1 MMFCSFLHRL
11 DVALHLHDLKG
22 DKLCLTQTYDAKW
35 LQMLFTLTATT
46 HVGVSE
52 REVVIRHTEAMEGE
66 KTLIY
71 S

>member
-1 MMFCSFLHRL
+1 
-11 DVALHLHDLKG
+11 
-22 DKLCLTQTYDAKW
+22 
-35 LQMLFTLTATT
+35 MLFTLTATT